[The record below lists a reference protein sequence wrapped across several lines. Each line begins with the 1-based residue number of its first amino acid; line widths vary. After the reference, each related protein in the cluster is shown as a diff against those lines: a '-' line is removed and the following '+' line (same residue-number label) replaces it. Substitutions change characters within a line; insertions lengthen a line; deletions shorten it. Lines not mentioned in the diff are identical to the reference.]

1 MEAGTRPQPLTADQ
15 VAFFEREGY
24 LVIENVLTDDEIQP
38 VLDEIAEKI
47 DVRARALV
55 EQGKLSRLYDE
66 YDFEHRLV
74 KITEETEGVG
84 AAIRAG
90 QLSGP
95 AIFNL
100 IRNPKLLD
108 IAEQFCGPELIG
120 SSLYRLR
127 PKVPNSP
134 LSAVPWHQ
142 DAGYAHSFCDQHLM
156 LTYWIAFVDA
166 TEENGCMWVYPRSNK
181 LGILTHARR
190 DRDRP
195 FLVVPEQCRPPDR
208 KPVCVP
214 VRKGGVLL
222 MTNLTPHASF
232 ENRTDTVRWSM
243 DVRYQSAA
251 LPTNAPIRRLEGEID
266 SSGDDNIPP
275 ACHPPEADFL
285 LRSRARPDQVVT
297 GPAEFHRIREEHMGS
312 HFDSRDRW
320 SMVVDG

>member
-1 MEAGTRPQPLTADQ
+1 MKAQTSPRPLTADQ
-15 VAFFEREGY
+15 VAIFEREGY
-24 LVIENVLTDDEIQP
+24 LVIENVLTDDELQP
-38 VLDEIAEKI
+38 VVDEITEEI

-55 EQGKLSRLYDE
+55 EEGKLSRLYDE
-66 YDFEHRLV
+66 YDFNHRLV
-74 KITEETEGVG
+74 KITEETDEVG

-100 IRNPKLLD
+100 IRNPRLLD

-127 PKVPNSP
+127 PKVPDNL

-142 DAGYAHSFCDQHLM
+142 DSGYADPFCDQYRT

-166 TEENGCMWVYPRSNK
+166 TEENGCLWVYPRSHE

-195 FLVVPEQCRPPDR
+195 FLAIPERFRPPDR
-208 KPVCVP
+208 QPVCVP

-285 LRSRARPDQVVT
+285 LRSRARPDQ
-297 GPAEFHRIREEHMGS
+297 GEADPAEFRRIRQKHLDS

-320 SMVVDG
+320 SMVVDD